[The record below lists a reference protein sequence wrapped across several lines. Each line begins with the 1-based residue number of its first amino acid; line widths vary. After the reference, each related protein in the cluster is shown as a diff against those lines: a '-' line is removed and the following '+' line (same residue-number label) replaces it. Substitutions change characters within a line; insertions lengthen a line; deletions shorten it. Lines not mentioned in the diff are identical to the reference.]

1 MDRITFL
8 RSTNAY
14 GSCVLANLADIV
26 GILPIAH
33 KDKCKIILRNG
44 WSLDCDESSDDIAE
58 RLEQRVEPKSMY
70 LATGE
75 ADNSGVFPS
84 EAFLEK
90 YDEETQRAIRAE
102 FRKITGFDYLGK

>member
-1 MDRITFL
+1 
-8 RSTNAY
+8 
-14 GSCVLANLADIV
+14 
-26 GILPIAH
+26 
-33 KDKCKIILRNG
+33 
-44 WSLDCDESSDDIAE
+44 
-58 RLEQRVEPKSMY
+58 MY